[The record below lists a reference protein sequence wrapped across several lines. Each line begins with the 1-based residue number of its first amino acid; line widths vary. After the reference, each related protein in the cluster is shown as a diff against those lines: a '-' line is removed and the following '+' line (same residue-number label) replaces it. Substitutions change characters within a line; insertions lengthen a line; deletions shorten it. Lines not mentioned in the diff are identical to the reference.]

1 MDFLKSHEEYK
12 TLMEYNSPNIS
23 RKQFNDLH
31 EQLVQYKQKSRT
43 SVSTNRLQEHKEYG
57 FHEYLH
63 TDVDKMSS
71 DKQDTDEF
79 RLSPNQQFLKK
90 FMSPNTL
97 NRSLLLFHG
106 VGVGK
111 TCAAIHIAEN
121 FLRFEASMKK
131 CLVILPPALQSNFKR
146 EIFDISK
153 SVNQDAVENSCLGG
167 HYLDLLGNAKK
178 YKKRSSDLE
187 RAVDNL
193 IKERYTFYGYTEFAN
208 KVLKNKRIKDTILD
222 MNYIEYLRL
231 NFSDRL
237 IIVDE
242 VHNIR
247 ALGDKTAKQIP
258 IILEHIMKY
267 VNNVRILLL
276 SATPMYDNAK
286 EIQWLVNTMSSNDNA
301 SDQYVFNVEK
311 MFDDNEQLTSDV
323 ELKLKQFAS
332 NYVSY
337 MRGENPFTF
346 PLRLDPSVNKDGNV
360 LTKHPKKDV
369 YGVPLKEEDLVKRT
383 KLVQSTFGQNQL
395 DMYLTLKYSKKD
407 KTKTKTKKNKTSKSE
422 KQGGTQSEETINDD
436 DVDNDEDVDN
446 DGDDDMNEVY
456 DKDEISDK
464 HFQSRIQL
472 SNIIYPS
479 KATNVKLMYGKKG
492 FYNILQKS
500 THNKSFGLEY
510 KSEAVRIFEQNHLGT
525 YAPKMKRILDYVNK
539 SEGIVL
545 IYSKYLESGVIP
557 MALALESSG
566 YTRYKDG
573 NFLRESEV
581 SNKGK
586 SKGNYVIFSGDPKYG
601 NIDRDL
607 EQVRSSEN
615 RDGDLIKVVLM
626 TQKVSE
632 GVDFK
637 NVREVHIMEP
647 WFNMSRNEQIIGRG
661 VRNNSHKD
669 LKDNAKWNV
678 TVYHHVNMFPD
689 DSSSSA
695 LESIDY
701 RMYRISEKK
710 QMKISRVERV
720 LKEGAIDCPLN
731 HEVLTFP
738 KEKLNLKRR
747 IVTSQG
753 VEHKNFEIGDVDND
767 KNCDYES
774 CTLKCSSSYSN
785 EALTD
790 VKDLRLNEKL
800 IAHDL
805 IYMKRDIKKV
815 FIDNWERTEELFMKY
830 KDIED
835 ALIKH
840 KDDKRQIR
848 LLKYALD
855 NLTGVDVQKHPS
867 DGLTLE
873 GIEGRLIYRSS
884 KYIFQ
889 PTMVSD
895 ERIPLDKRLLRETIR
910 RPRYLSL
917 KQIISG
923 IKTVINNSREVKQ
936 KEVNYQQV
944 GETEFNT
951 IKMKL
956 QSYLVGASIDD
967 TIVWSMVIDG
977 FDQMAF
983 RQFVKQIDDMKRLI
997 SNPSLLQSMKDSKVF
1012 YFDDESKLSKY
1023 YDIYKDKYMSY
1034 NDNKWNETKQTENR
1048 GFLKQLNSEL
1058 DEKLKQYKED
1068 GMNVLGHMETKP
1080 TEKHTYFK
1088 IADKKVLESNKNKDK
1103 AKLVGL
1109 VCHKTSI
1116 FTKERM
1122 KEYIR
1127 YADINNI
1134 VAKDKVYIS
1143 KKTKPDKPDLCTIYE
1158 YLLRLRDGLH
1168 FMRPMYVK
1176 RYNEIDR
1183 KEHKEKE
1190 EEKKLKKKTEKDTKT
1205 EPKKPKQPKKPKK
1218 N

>member
-1 MDFLKSHEEYK
+1 
-12 TLMEYNSPNIS
+12 MEYNSPNIT
-23 RKQFNDLH
+23 REKLYDLH
-31 EQLVQYKQKSRT
+31 DQLMRYKQKYRSPFST
-43 SVSTNRLQEHKEYG
+43 SRLQEHKEYG
-57 FHEYLH
+57 LHEYVH

-71 DKQDTDEF
+71 DKHDTDEF

-131 CLVILPPALQSNFKR
+131 CIVILPPALQSNFKR

-153 SVNQDAVENSCLGG
+153 SVNKDAVENSCLGG
-167 HYLDLLGNAKK
+167 HYLELLGNAKR
-178 YKKRSSDLE
+178 YKTKPNDLE
-187 RAVDNL
+187 RAIDSL
-193 IKERYTFYGYTEFAN
+193 IKSRYTFYGYTEFAN
-208 KVLKNKRIKDTILD
+208 KVLKNRVMKDTMLD
-222 MNYIEYLRL
+222 MNYIEHLRL
-231 NFSDRL
+231 NFSNRL

-258 IILEHIMKY
+258 KILEHIMKY

-286 EIQWLVNTMSSNDNA
+286 EIQWLVNTMSSNDND
-301 SDQYVFNVEK
+301 SNQYVFNTDK
-311 MFDDNEQLTSDV
+311 MFDDNDQLTSDV
-323 ELKLKQFAS
+323 QLKLTQFAS

-346 PLRLDPSVNKDGNV
+346 PLRLDPTINKDDNV

-383 KLVQSTFGQNQL
+383 KLVRSTFGKEQL
-395 DMYLTLKYSKKD
+395 DKYLTLKYSKKD
-407 KTKTKTKKNKTSKSE
+407 KTKTKSKKDKTKKSE
-422 KQGGTQSEETINDD
+422 KKGGSQQDEDSEG
-436 DVDNDEDVDN
+436 DNDNDN
-446 DGDDDMNEVY
+446 DDDMNDVY

-464 HFQSRIQL
+464 HFQTRIQL
-472 SNIIYPS
+472 SNIMYPS
-479 KATNVKLMYGKKG
+479 NTTNVKLMYGKKG
-492 FYNILQKS
+492 FYNIVQKS
-500 THNKSFGLEY
+500 NHSSKSFGLEY
-510 KSEAVRIFEQNHLGT
+510 KSEAVRVFEQKHLGT

-557 MALALESSG
+557 MALALESNG
-566 YTRYKDG
+566 YTRFKDG
-573 NFLRESEV
+573 NFLRDSDV
-581 SNKGK
+581 SNKGT

-607 EQVRSSEN
+607 QQVRSSEN

-661 VRNNSHKD
+661 IRNKSHKD

-678 TVYHHVNMFPD
+678 TVYNHVNMFPENSLNND
-689 DSSSSA
+689 

-738 KEKLNLKRR
+738 KDKLNLKRR

-753 VEHKNFEIGDVDND
+753 TEHKNYIIGDTDDD

-785 EALTD
+785 QEVTD
-790 VKDLRLNEKL
+790 DKTVRLNEKL
-800 IAHDL
+800 VEQDL
-805 IYMKRDIKKV
+805 MYMKRDIKKV
-815 FIDNWERTEELFMKY
+815 FVDNWMRSRQLFMKY

-835 ALIKH
+835 ALIAH
-840 KDDKRQIR
+840 KDDKRKNI

-855 NLTGVDVQKHPS
+855 NLTSVDLQKHPN

-873 GIEGRLIYRSS
+873 NIEGRLIYRSN

-895 ERIPLDKRLLRETIR
+895 ERIPLDKRLLQDTIR
-910 RPRYLSL
+910 RPRHLPL

-923 IKTVINNSREVKQ
+923 IKTVMNNSRETKQVEVKQ
-936 KEVNYQQV
+936 AV
-944 GETEFNT
+944 GEQLFND
-951 IKMKL
+951 IKKTL
-956 QSYLVGASIDD
+956 QPYLVGDSVNDE
-967 TIVWSMVIDG
+967 IVWSMVIDN
-977 FDQMAF
+977 FDHMTF
-983 RQFVKQIDDMKRLI
+983 RQFIKQITDSKREI
-997 SNPSLLQSMKDSKVF
+997 SNQSLLQSMKDSKVF
-1012 YFDDESKLSKY
+1012 YFNDEEKVSKY
-1023 YDIYKDKYMSY
+1023 YDLYKDKYMSY
-1034 NDNKWNETKQTENR
+1034 NESKWKETKRIDNR
-1048 GFLKQLNSEL
+1048 QFLKQLNSEI
-1058 DEKLKQYKED
+1058 DEKLNRFKEE
-1068 GMNVLGHMETKP
+1068 GMNVLGHMETKA

-1088 IADKKVLESNKNKDK
+1088 IADKRVIESNKKKDK

-1116 FTKERM
+1116 FTKDLM
-1122 KEYIR
+1122 KQYIKEVDSDGVVTKEV
-1127 YADINNI
+1127 YA
-1134 VAKDKVYIS
+1134 S
-1143 KKTKPDKPDLCTIYE
+1143 KNAKPDKTDLCKIYE
-1158 YLLRLRDGLH
+1158 YLLRLHDGLY

-1176 RYNEIDR
+1176 RYHELDR
-1183 KEHKEKE
+1183 KEHKEKD
-1190 EEKKLKKKTEKDTKT
+1190 EEKKLKKKTETKET
-1205 EPKKPKQPKKPKK
+1205 EKKTKKKLK

>member
-1 MDFLKSHEEYK
+1 
-12 TLMEYNSPNIS
+12 MEYNSPNIT
-23 RKQFNDLH
+23 RKQFNNLH
-31 EQLVQYKQKSRT
+31 EQLMQYKQKSRT

-57 FHEYLH
+57 IHEYLH
-63 TDVDKMSS
+63 TDVNKMSS
-71 DKQDTDEF
+71 DKHDTDEF
-79 RLSPNQQFLKK
+79 TLSPNQQFLKK

-208 KVLKNKRIKDTILD
+208 KVLKNKRIKDTMLD
-222 MNYIEYLRL
+222 MYYIEYLRL

-286 EIQWLVNTMSSNDNA
+286 EIQWLVNTMSSNDND

-311 MFDDNEQLTSDV
+311 MFDDNEQLTTDV

-369 YGVPLKEEDLVKRT
+369 YGVPLKKEDLVKRT
-383 KLVQSTFGQNQL
+383 KLIQSTFGKEQL

-407 KTKTKTKKNKTSKSE
+407 KTKTKTKKDKTSKTSKPE
-422 KQGGTQSEETINDD
+422 KQGGTQAEETINDD

-446 DGDDDMNEVY
+446 DQDDDMNEVY
-456 DKDEISDK
+456 DKDELSDK

-479 KATNVKLMYGKKG
+479 KTTNVRLMYGKKG
-492 FYNILQKS
+492 FYNIVQKS

-678 TVYHHVNMFPD
+678 TVYNHVNMFPN

-738 KEKLNLKRR
+738 KEKLNIKRR

-753 VEHKNFEIGDVDND
+753 IEHKNYEIGDMDKD
-767 KNCDYES
+767 KNCDFES
-774 CTLKCSSSYSN
+774 CKLKCSLSYSN
-785 EALTD
+785 EELTD
-790 VKDLRLNEKL
+790 ENNLRLNEKL
-800 IAHDL
+800 IEQDL

-815 FIDNWERTEELFMKY
+815 FIDNWKRSEQLFMNY

-835 ALIKH
+835 ALIVH
-840 KDDKRQIR
+840 KDDKRKII

-855 NLTGVDVQKHPS
+855 NLTSVDLQKHPS

-873 GIEGRLIYRSS
+873 NIEGRLIYRSN

-895 ERIPLDKRLLRETIR
+895 ERIPLDKRLLRDTIR
-910 RPRYLSL
+910 RPRHLPL

-923 IKTVINNSREVKQ
+923 IKTVMNNLREVKQ
-936 KEVNYQQV
+936 KEVKQVV
-944 GETEFNT
+944 GEQLFND
-951 IKMKL
+951 MKKTL
-956 QSYLVGASIDD
+956 QPYLVGDSIDD
-967 TIVWSMVIDG
+967 TIVWSMVIDS
-977 FDQMAF
+977 FDHMTF
-983 RQFVKQIDDMKRLI
+983 RQFIKQIEDANRVI
-997 SNPSLLQSMKDSKVF
+997 SNPSLMQSMKDSKVF
-1012 YFDDESKLSKY
+1012 YFDAEVKMNKY
-1023 YDIYKDKYMSY
+1023 YDIYKDKYMGY
-1034 NDNKWNETKQTENR
+1034 NESKWKEIKQTDNR
-1048 GFLKQLNSEL
+1048 SFLKQLNSEI
-1058 DEKLKQYKED
+1058 DEKLKRFKEE

-1103 AKLVGL
+1103 VKLVGL

-1116 FTKERM
+1116 FTKDRM
-1122 KEYIR
+1122 KNYIR
-1127 YADINNI
+1127 DADLNNI
-1134 VAKDKVYIS
+1134 VAKEVYVS
-1143 KKTKPDKPDLCTIYE
+1143 KNVKPDKLDLCKIYE
-1158 YLLRLRDGLH
+1158 YLLRLHDGLN

-1176 RYNEIDR
+1176 RYHEIDR
-1183 KEHKEKE
+1183 KEYKEKD
-1190 EEKKLKKKTEKDTKT
+1190 EEKKLKKKTVKKETEEKT
-1205 EPKKPKQPKKPKK
+1205 KK